1 MGHSDIEV
9 RVQQHGDGLPGMQ
22 PSTPRDASLGELFK
36 SLTTDSAELVR
47 QEIDLAK
54 SELRE
59 TVSAYAKDASQVGI
73 AAGLAFVGVLALSAF
88 LVIGLGNVM
97 GGRYWLSSLIVGILA
112 AAIGYMMVTNAVKD
126 MKGRSFKPRET
137 LATLRED
144 KAWVGQQ
151 ARELKQDL
159 KSDPTTPSIKY

>member
-9 RVQQHGDGLPGMQ
+9 RVQQHGDGLPATHG
-22 PSTPRDASLGELFK
+22 SPRDASLGELFK
-36 SLTTDSAELVR
+36 SLTSDSAELIR
-47 QEIDLAK
+47 QEVDLAK
-54 SELRE
+54 TEFRELGA
-59 TVSAYAKDASQVGI
+59 AYARDAAQIGI

-97 GGRYWLSSLIVGILA
+97 GGRYWLSSLVVGILA
-112 AAIGYMMVTNAVKD
+112 AGIGYMMVTSAVKD
-126 MKGRSFKPRET
+126 MKSRGVKPRQT
-137 LATLRED
+137 LQTLKDD

-159 KSDPTTPSIKY
+159 TADPTKPAI